1 LIEASERQQAV
12 RVGVRLELVTIVWMA
27 VEAVLAIGAGI
38 AARSVLLTAFG
49 FDSVIE
55 LISGGTLL
63 WRLSSEARGASS
75 ERMETVERRATR
87 VSAVL
92 LVLLCAYIVFVGL
105 AGLVARLRPEGSALG
120 VAVAAAAIVVMPLL
134 AWRKRRANLVIGS
147 PALRADIAET
157 ITCAYLAAAT
167 LVGAGL
173 NLVAGWWWAEYVAAL
188 VLLVFIAMETKEGI
202 ESAIPS
208 PRRQGGAPGAG
219 SARPGASRGESP
231 LKQDG

>member
-1 LIEASERQQAV
+1 MIEASERQEAV
-12 RVGVRLELVTIVWMA
+12 RVGVRLEVVTVVWMA

-38 AARSVLLTAFG
+38 VARSVLLTAFG

-63 WRLSSEARGASS
+63 WRLSSEARGAGG
-75 ERMETVERRATR
+75 ERLETVERRATR
-87 VSAVL
+87 ISAVL
-92 LVLLCAYIVFVGL
+92 LVLLCAYVVLVGL
-105 AGLVARLRPEGSALG
+105 AGLVSRLRPEASVLGVG
-120 VAVAAAAIVVMPLL
+120 VAVAAVLVMPLL

-173 NLVAGWWWAEYVAAL
+173 NLIAGWWWAEYAAAL
-188 VLLVFIAMETKEGI
+188 VLLVFIAMETKEAI
-202 ESAIPS
+202 ESA
-208 PRRQGGAPGAG
+208 R
-219 SARPGASRGESP
+219 
-231 LKQDG
+231 

>member
-1 LIEASERQQAV
+1 MIEASERQEAV
-12 RVGVRLELVTIVWMA
+12 RVGVRLEIVTVVWMA

-38 AARSVLLTAFG
+38 VARSVLLTAFG

-63 WRLSSEARGASS
+63 WRLSSEARGAGG
-75 ERMETVERRATR
+75 ERLETVERRATR
-87 VSAVL
+87 ISAVL
-92 LVLLCAYIVFVGL
+92 LVLLCAYVVLVGL
-105 AGLVARLRPEGSALG
+105 AGLVSRLRPEASVLG
-120 VAVAAAAIVVMPLL
+120 VGVAAAAVLVMPLL

-173 NLVAGWWWAEYVAAL
+173 NLIAGWWWAEYAAAL
-188 VLLVFIAMETKEGI
+188 VLLVFIAMETKEAI
-202 ESAIPS
+202 ESA
-208 PRRQGGAPGAG
+208 R
-219 SARPGASRGESP
+219 
-231 LKQDG
+231 

>member
-1 LIEASERQQAV
+1 MIEASERQEAV
-12 RVGVRLELVTIVWMA
+12 RVGVRLELVTVVWMA
-27 VEAVLAIGAGI
+27 AEAVLAIGAGI

-87 VSAVL
+87 VSALL
-92 LVLLCAYIVFVGL
+92 LVLLCAYVVFVGL

-120 VAVAAAAIVVMPLL
+120 VAVAAAAVLVMPLL

-173 NLVAGWWWAEYVAAL
+173 NLVAGWWWAEYAAAL
-188 VLLVFIAMETKEGI
+188 VLLVFIAIETKEAI
-202 ESAIPS
+202 ESA
-208 PRRQGGAPGAG
+208 R
-219 SARPGASRGESP
+219 
-231 LKQDG
+231 

>member
-1 LIEASERQQAV
+1 LIESSARHEAV
-12 RVGVRLELVTIVWMA
+12 RVGVRLELVTVVWMA
-27 VEAVLAIGAGI
+27 AEALLTIGAGI

-75 ERMETVERRATR
+75 ERVETVERRATR
-87 VSAVL
+87 ISAVL
-92 LVLLCAYIVFVGL
+92 LVLLCAYVVFVGF
-105 AGLVARLRPEGSALG
+105 AGLVARVRPEGSALG
-120 VAVAAAAIVVMPLL
+120 VAVAAAAVLFMPLL

-167 LVGAGL
+167 LAGAGL
-173 NLVAGWWWAEYVAAL
+173 NLIAGWWWAEYVAAL
-188 VLLVFIAMETKEGI
+188 VLLVFIAMETKEAI
-202 ESAIPS
+202 ESA
-208 PRRQGGAPGAG
+208 RG
-219 SARPGASRGESP
+219 SE
-231 LKQDG
+231 

>member
-1 LIEASERQQAV
+1 
-12 RVGVRLELVTIVWMA
+12 MA

-38 AARSVLLTAFG
+38 VARSVLLTAFG

-63 WRLSSEARGASS
+63 WRLSSEARNAST
-75 ERMETVERRATR
+75 ERVETIERRATR
-87 VSAVL
+87 ISAVL
-92 LVLLCAYIVFVGL
+92 LVLLCAYVVLVGF
-105 AGLVARLRPEGSALG
+105 AGLVARLRPEASALG
-120 VAVAAAAIVVMPLL
+120 VGVAAAAVLVMPLL

-167 LVGAGL
+167 LAGAGL
-173 NLVAGWWWAEYVAAL
+173 NLIAGLWWAEYVAAL
-188 VLLVFIAMETKEGI
+188 VLLVFIVMETKESI
-202 ESAIPS
+202 ESALPS

-219 SARPGASRGESP
+219 FARPGASRGESP
-231 LKQDG
+231 SNKDG

>member
-1 LIEASERQQAV
+1 LIEASERQEAV
-12 RVGVRLELVTIVWMA
+12 RVGVRLELVTVGWMA

-38 AARSVLLTAFG
+38 VARSVLLTAFG

-55 LISGGTLL
+55 LISGGVLL
-63 WRLSSEARGASS
+63 WRLSSEARGAST
-75 ERMETVERRATR
+75 ERMESVERRATR
-87 VSAVL
+87 ISAVL
-92 LVLLCAYIVFVGL
+92 LVLLCAYVVLVGFG
-105 AGLVARLRPEGSALG
+105 GLVAKLRPEASALG
-120 VAVAAAAIVVMPLL
+120 VGVAAVAVLVMPLL

-147 PALRADIAET
+147 PALRADVAET

-188 VLLVFIAMETKEGI
+188 LLLVFIAMETKEAI

-208 PRRQGGAPGAG
+208 PRR
-219 SARPGASRGESP
+219 GE
-231 LKQDG
+231 G